1 MPRTKKI
8 ILVGDRILIRPSE
21 SKDRTKVGLYLPPN
35 IEERDRVQS
44 GYVVKTGPGYPLP
57 DFDSIDSEPWAE
69 TRREAKFIPLQAEE
83 GDYAIFLR
91 KAAIE
96 IEFENEKYLIVPHV
110 AILALVRDDLEGLLG
125 DDDDD

>member
-1 MPRTKKI
+1 M
-8 ILVGDRILIRPSE
+8 
-21 SKDRTKVGLYLPPN
+21 GLYLPPN

-57 DFDSIDSEPWAE
+57 DFDSIDSEPWSE

-110 AILALVRDDLEGLLG
+110 AILALVRENPGNLMT
-125 DDDDD
+125 DDDD

>member
-1 MPRTKKI
+1 MRIMPRAKKI

-35 IEERDRVQS
+35 MEERDRVQS

-57 DFDSIDSEPWAE
+57 DFDSIDSEPWSE
-69 TRREAKFIPLQAEE
+69 TRREAKFIPLQAMA

-96 IEFENEKYLIVPHV
+96 IEFENEKYLIV
-110 AILALVRDDLEGLLG
+110 
-125 DDDDD
+125 